1 MIYIVKQGDNL
12 YAIAKRF
19 GTNTATLAS
28 INELPDPD
36 VLVVGQA
43 LVLPST
49 TPNPDR
55 PMIETNLYV
64 EWFTEVPSQN
74 VINQVE
80 KNAEQLTYMMPFA
93 YEVKRDGSLTS
104 MDWGGLSEVAK
115 RHRVEAVIVLV
126 NIENYA
132 FSDTLAHTIFTNEI
146 VKKNVF
152 AQTVEEA
159 KKRGTKHIHIDFEYI
174 DKEDRENYV
183 KFLKEFKE
191 FAKGYAISATLAPKT
206 SAEQNG
212 KWYGGFDYKGI
223 GEVVDFVVIMTYEW
237 GYSGGPPMAVS
248 PIGPVRKVLE
258 YAVTE
263 IDPSKIMMGQNL
275 YGYDWTLPYKQGN
288 PIAKALS
295 PQQAIEL
302 AKNRNA
308 AIQYDNVAQAP
319 YFHYWLD
326 GKEHEVWFEDARS
339 IEAKFKLL
347 KELKLLGI
355 SYWHSGFDF
364 PQNWYLLQEMFR
376 MNKK

>member
-1 MIYIVKQGDNL
+1 MIYIVKQGDSL
-12 YAIAKRF
+12 YEIAKHF
-19 GTNTATLAS
+19 GTNVATLAS

-49 TPNPDR
+49 PSPER

-64 EWFTEVPSQN
+64 EWYTEVPSQN
-74 VINQVE
+74 VIHQVE
-80 KNAEQLTYMMPFA
+80 KNADQLTYMMPFA
-93 YEVKRDGSLTS
+93 YEVKRDGSLLP
-104 MDWGGLSEVAK
+104 MNWGSLSEVAK
-115 RHRVEAVIVLV
+115 THQVETVIVLV

-132 FSDTLAHTIFTNEI
+132 FSDTLAHTIFTNET
-146 VKKNVF
+146 VKNNVF
-152 AQTVEEA
+152 AQTVAEA
-159 KKRGTKHIHIDFEYI
+159 EKRGTKHIHVDFEYI
-174 DKEDRENYV
+174 DKADRENYV
-183 KFLKEFKE
+183 TFLKEFKD

-206 SAEQNG
+206 SADQNG

-223 GEVVDFVVIMTYEW
+223 GEVADFVVIMTYEW

-263 IDPSKIMMGQNL
+263 IEPNKIMMGQNL

-295 PQQAIEL
+295 PQQAIQL

-308 AIQYDNVAQAP
+308 AIEYDKVAQAP

-355 SYWHSGFDF
+355 AYWHSGFDF

-376 MNKK
+376 VNKK

>member
-19 GTNTATLAS
+19 GTNVATLAS

-43 LVLPST
+43 LVLPSS
-49 TPNPDR
+49 PSPDR

-64 EWFTEVPSQN
+64 EWYTEVPSEN

-80 KNAEQLTYMMPFA
+80 KNADQLTYMMPFA

-104 MDWGGLSEVAK
+104 MDWGRLSEVAQT
-115 RHRVEAVIVLV
+115 HQVETVIVLV

-132 FSDTLAHTIFTNEI
+132 FSDTLAHTIFTNET
-146 VKKNVF
+146 VKNNLF
-152 AQTVEEA
+152 AQTVAEA
-159 KKRGTKHIHIDFEYI
+159 EKRGTKHIHVDFEYI
-174 DKEDRENYV
+174 DRADRENYV
-183 KFLKEFKE
+183 NFLKEFKD
-191 FAKGYAISATLAPKT
+191 FAKGYVISATLAPKT
-206 SAEQNG
+206 SADQNG

-223 GEVVDFVVIMTYEW
+223 GEVADFVVIMTYEW

-263 IDPSKIMMGQNL
+263 IEPSKVMMGQNL
-275 YGYDWTLPYKQGN
+275 YGYDWTLPYKPGN

-295 PQQAIEL
+295 PQQAIQL

-308 AIQYDNVAQAP
+308 AIEYDDVAQAP
-319 YFHYWLD
+319 FFHYWLD

-355 SYWHSGFDF
+355 AYWHSGFDF